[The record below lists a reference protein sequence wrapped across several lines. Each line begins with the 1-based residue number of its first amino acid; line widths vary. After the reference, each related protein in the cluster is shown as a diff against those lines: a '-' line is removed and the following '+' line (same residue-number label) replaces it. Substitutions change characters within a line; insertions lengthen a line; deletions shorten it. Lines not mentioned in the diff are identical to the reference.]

1 MRVCDLSADDLYDG
15 ELQGA
20 SNAKSLLTALKKRVN
35 AQAFGNRKQDKKG
48 SVTSVV
54 KSGAQK
60 RILEPALV
68 PIIDLAV
75 QYVSL
80 AFHRASHVLNYIV
93 TRCCE
98 DNMEIPNILDCG
110 TYIDAVVRGDCS
122 HNLIRIEHQEAF
134 QAWPMPQRPTGFG
147 SPVAQL
153 YRNTYQTSVAN
164 TITMAFDSRLKSYVR
179 SWATYALGKVSK
191 KEVRVIADCIRGWTT
206 SSDDRA
212 LLVPLAVQFIMA
224 ERTLLGLNVHGAARG
239 DAFVQSLQED
249 TSFRDQRISGP
260 WLKERYK
267 HILQSYHRWLVVVE
281 GAQVSK
287 AWTLVPLSKLRRQHI
302 HIDTNVLHTM
312 MTAAKLIKCSRGA
325 FTALAE
331 EHFSSCFDVSG
342 LVSSDRYAFDNHVA
356 TDGVAVSWHFSR
368 KPTRDEVAA
377 RNMPKKKGGSVQ
389 SQELSPGPLVQA
401 AQQGERIVAI
411 DPGKKA
417 IFTGVEVLPSGDRRT
432 FVLTSREYRERSGML
447 QALAHSTFD
456 QRHIAGALNLLSHNT
471 PKRSGT
477 LDLQAHA
484 SAMAQVLPELW
495 RQFSRRAWSR
505 RRFGI
510 YIKRMSVLDSFF
522 SRIKSAGQGPVN
534 IAYGSAG
541 FAASAPGRPPSPT
554 TSAAKR
560 AITFFG
566 KHRVFCIDKFRTTM
580 MDHLSEERLHNVL
593 VHDPVKGKLVAV
605 HGLKLSRSSEV
616 NLGLVHRQTRLVH
629 RDINAALNILKIAVS
644 PTRPEYLERGLN
656 VGTNVSHV
664 LRRRSHI
671 SWARRRLAKLQPRA
685 PIPDKGRMS

>member
-1 MRVCDLSADDLYDG
+1 MARPGLATMRVCDLSADDLYDG

-54 KSGAQK
+54 KSGAHK

-75 QYVSL
+75 QYASL

-122 HNLIRIEHQEAF
+122 HTLISIAHQEAF

-191 KEVRVIADCIRGWTT
+191 KEVRVIADCICGWTT

-212 LLVPLAVQFIMA
+212 LLVPSAVQFIMA
-224 ERTLLGLNVHGAARG
+224 ERTLLGLNVHGAAWG
-239 DAFVQSLQED
+239 DAFVQSLQGD
-249 TSFRDQRISGP
+249 TSFGDQRISGP

-312 MTAAKLIKCSRGA
+312 MTAAKLIKCSRGD

-331 EHFSSCFDVSG
+331 EHFSRCFDVSG

-368 KPTRDEVAA
+368 KPACDEVAA

-401 AQQGERIVAI
+401 AQQDERI
-411 DPGKKA
+411 
-417 IFTGVEVLPSGDRRT
+417 
-432 FVLTSREYRERSGML
+432 LTSREYRERSGML

-495 RQFSRRAWSR
+495 GQFPRRAWSR

-522 SRIKSAGQGPVN
+522 SRIKGAGQGPLN

-566 KHRVFCIDKFRTTM
+566 KHRVFCIDEFRTTM
-580 MDHLSEERLHNVL
+580 MYHLSEERLHNVL
-593 VHDPVKGKLVAV
+593 VHDPVKDKLVAV

-685 PIPDKGRMS
+685 PIRDKGRML